1 MPPYVRKG
9 PERGLLCLVT
19 TSLGLESVD
28 TPRTTCASS
37 VVVNDEQF
45 QRVLEE
51 FGPALARMT
60 LGYERD
66 AERRR
71 DLLQETHLAVWRS
84 LEVFD
89 SRCSLRTWVYRVAHN
104 TAVKHVLREKRRRF
118 ASFKSLE
125 DVDEPSHPLNLEH
138 EVQRANAVER
148 LAALVSRLEPLDRQ
162 VILLFLEDLDAVQI
176 AEITGLSR
184 NAVGVRVHRIKQVL
198 RKIFDEGIDDV

>member
-1 MPPYVRKG
+1 
-9 PERGLLCLVT
+9 VT
-19 TSLGLESVD
+19 TSLGLDSVD
-28 TPRTTCASS
+28 TSRIAFASS

-45 QRVLEE
+45 QRVLAE

-71 DLLQETHLAVWRS
+71 DLLQEIHLAVWRS

-118 ASFKSLE
+118 ARLKSLE
-125 DVDEPSHPLNLEH
+125 DVDEPSHPLNVEH
-138 EVQRANAVER
+138 EVHRATAVER

-162 VILLFLEDLDAVQI
+162 VILLFLEDLDAAQI

-198 RKIFDEGIDDV
+198 RKIFDERIDDV

>member
-1 MPPYVRKG
+1 VP
-9 PERGLLCLVT
+9 VT

-28 TPRTTCASS
+28 TARTACASS

-45 QRVLEE
+45 QRVLAE

-71 DLLQETHLAVWRS
+71 DLLQEIHLAVWRS

-118 ASFKSLE
+118 SNLKSLE
-125 DVDEPSHPLNLEH
+125 DMDEPSHPLDLEH
-138 EVQRANAVER
+138 EVQRATAAER
-148 LAALVSRLEPLDRQ
+148 LAVLISRLEPLDRQ
-162 VILLFLEDLDAVQI
+162 VILLFLEDLDAAQI

-198 RKIFDEGIDDV
+198 RKLFDERIGNV